1 MSLLLSGILPKAS
14 FTHILFNITLN
25 VCTKLCVFCLL
36 RESYLRWSQMQGFEQ
51 NNDPADIIRYT
62 NEWECLGWQLLVYCS
77 WKKHI
82 ITITTHD
89 FELSLML
96 KAILLSS
103 YGNILLIPI
112 VIWEHDYSPPCFSLI
127 KLFVLTSNSQAIRVI
142 LYCSRKLSPLAVCV
156 GLLLETCIAQA
167 FQTLPWSIPDI
178 LPFQ

>member
-1 MSLLLSGILPKAS
+1 MANGFFRCFECNKDAHELRKDYSNGILKRIIYVII
-14 FTHILFNITLN
+14 ILIG
-25 VCTKLCVFCLL
+25 KLCVFCLL
-36 RESYLRWSQMQGFEQ
+36 RKSYLRWSQMQGFEQ

-82 ITITTHD
+82 ITITTHALINKHAYD
-89 FELSLML
+89 NV
-96 KAILLSS
+96 
-103 YGNILLIPI
+103 NIN
-112 VIWEHDYSPPCFSLI
+112 EHDYSPLCFSLI

-142 LYCSRKLSPLAVCV
+142 LYCSRRLSPLAVCV

>member
-36 RESYLRWSQMQGFEQ
+36 RKSYLRWSQMQGFEQ

-82 ITITTHD
+82 ITITTH
-89 FELSLML
+89 
-96 KAILLSS
+96 A
-103 YGNILLIPI
+103 LINKHAYDN
-112 VIWEHDYSPPCFSLI
+112 EHDYSPLCFSLI
-127 KLFVLTSNSQAIRVI
+127 KLFVLTSNSQAIRGT
-142 LYCSRKLSPLAVCV
+142 LANSSLSVP
-156 GLLLETCIAQA
+156 
-167 FQTLPWSIPDI
+167 I
-178 LPFQ
+178 LPLESLTFSAISVPVNSANELD